1 MKKVY
6 KIEGIDC
13 ANCAEKIEEKINKI
27 KEIEEATLNF
37 MTSKLSIEFKSSDE
51 KEVEEVMNEVKK
63 IVAKMEP
70 DAKLS

>member
-6 KIEGIDC
+6 SIEGIDC
-13 ANCAEKIEEKINKI
+13 ANCATKLEDKINKI
-27 KEIEEATLNF
+27 KGIDEAVLNF

-51 KEVEEVMNEVKK
+51 KDIEKTMQEVEKL
-63 IVAKMEP
+63 VAKMEP